1 MSPASAP
8 TASSTSSTGKLFV
21 VLSQLLCR
29 IYRYQVEDIFC
40 WTQVLSGTL
49 QTALYIDF
57 LYYYYISVKE
67 GKPVKYDLP
76 M

>member
-1 MSPASAP
+1 M
-8 TASSTSSTGKLFV
+8 
-21 VLSQLLCR
+21 
-29 IYRYQVEDIFC
+29 EDLFC